1 VIDWKNLLTHHNT
14 YHSTLYQSLLTSL
27 LTSKPS
33 PKRLVTYIS
42 QIKPIQKK
50 DQTNIIPIKKEGKKG
65 PFWEKMRE

>member
-27 LTSKPS
+27 LTSNPS
-33 PKRLVTYIS
+33 PHHSVHFIS

-50 DQTNIIPIKKEGKKG
+50 DQTNIIPIKKEEKKG
-65 PFWEKMRE
+65 PFWKKIRE